1 MIAKALLTEVRKAKG
16 PIYVEAV
23 NFNDACL
30 VQVVKSDLIAMIQD
44 KFIEDEETGF
54 ELSQCGVF
62 GKDYVN
68 GQ

>member
-16 PIYVEAV
+16 PIYVEV
-23 NFNDACL
+23 SNYNDTHLIKA
-30 VQVVKSDLIAMIQD
+30 VKSDLID
-44 KFIEDEETGF
+44 FLEKHFSPLEETGYT
-54 ELSQCGVF
+54 LRYRTF